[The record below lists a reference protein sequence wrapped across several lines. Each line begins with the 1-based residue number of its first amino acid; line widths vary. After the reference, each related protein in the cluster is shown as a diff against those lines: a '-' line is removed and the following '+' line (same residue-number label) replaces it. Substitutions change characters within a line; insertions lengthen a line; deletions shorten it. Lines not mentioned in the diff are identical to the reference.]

1 LILHRFIFYTLFF
14 PALLFVACKNED
26 EKVANK
32 NNIQS
37 DVFSDVVQNLVHI
50 RDESSGISWYRYP
63 GYPANVNKNGFYL
76 YFGRSDKGLMYA
88 RFRIQYVLGD
98 DADMQRLVISASGYE
113 FTIPFDQRKVQS
125 GVLGAIHY
133 QWYDLNPDMEIV
145 KILSVIAE
153 TSKVHIRIEG
163 NKYNL
168 KRQMSDKEI
177 EALKNMLIIGAQIGF
192 F

>member
-1 LILHRFIFYTLFF
+1 
-14 PALLFVACKNED
+14 
-26 EKVANK
+26 
-32 NNIQS
+32 
-37 DVFSDVVQNLVHI
+37 
-50 RDESSGISWYRYP
+50 
-63 GYPANVNKNGFYL
+63 
-76 YFGRSDKGLMYA
+76 
-88 RFRIQYVLGD
+88 
-98 DADMQRLVISASGYE
+98 
-113 FTIPFDQRKVQS
+113 
-125 GVLGAIHY
+125 
-133 QWYDLNPDMEIV
+133 MEIV